1 MTGVPRQTVQDGATP
16 APTSGADGA
25 DPDTP
30 AIPAAAPSR
39 PREMARLLRRLAQ
52 LARQPRDSD
61 HVTLA
66 EVFGDLGDRSFP
78 TMILIPS
85 LVLVSPLSA
94 IPGMTG
100 TLGLTIALLLGQRLF
115 GRQALWVPQWLG
127 RLRIPSKKL
136 EAGVLWLRRP
146 AAWMDR
152 MLAPRLTTFADGTLK
167 RLPMAVV
174 TMSAC
179 CLPLLEFLPMSGTTM
194 GAAITLYAA
203 GLLARDGRF
212 VLLGA
217 SLVALLPLTLWL
229 VLT

>member
-1 MTGVPRQTVQDGATP
+1 MTGVPRQTLHDGATP
-16 APTSGADGA
+16 APATRAEGD
-25 DPDTP
+25 DPSTP
-30 AIPAAAPSR
+30 E
-39 PREMARLLRRLAQ
+39 PRNRELGRLLRRLAR
-52 LARQPRDSD
+52 LARQPRDGDS
-61 HVTLA
+61 VTLA

-78 TMILIPS
+78 TMILIPA

-115 GRQALWVPQWLG
+115 GRRALWVPSRLG
-127 RLRIPSKKL
+127 RLRIPSRKL
-136 EAGVLWLRRP
+136 ETGVLWLRRP
-146 AAWMDR
+146 AAMLDR
-152 MLAPRLTTFADGTLK
+152 LLAPRLTTFADGTLK
-167 RLPMAVV
+167 RLPMSVV
-174 TMSAC
+174 TLSAC

-217 SLVALLPLTLWL
+217 SLVALLPLTLWFL
-229 VLT
+229 LT